1 MHDPNHAINM
11 CKLSYIGQVGLPF
24 GCYELDIHGA
34 GSMSTRFCTPES
46 AKLKAETSKHV
57 LWWRFTFRSF
67 SKASLCP
74 QTTLYHTYR
83 SENPQAHPATSD
95 SKPSQTS
102 SYHMVFHYFST
113 NLSNKDSESGPTT
126 PPSLYI
132 HLTKHISESMA
143 ALGGS
148 YQDLDTWLIS
158 MVIRSAF
165 SVGLWEPFLKIAI
178 HDGDPNHAS

>member
-57 LWWRFTFRSF
+57 LWWRFTF

-83 SENPQAHPATSD
+83 SENPQTHPATSD

-126 PPSLYI
+126 LPFPLHTSNQAHIRI
-132 HLTKHISESMA
+132 HGRTWRIIPG
-143 ALGGS
+143 LG
-148 YQDLDTWLIS
+148 Y
-158 MVIRSAF
+158 V
-165 SVGLWEPFLKIAI
+165 VNI
-178 HDGDPNHAS
+178 HGDPKCLFSRVVGALLKNSHSWRWS